1 MGIVAVRAFTSAALA
16 STVPASASAQAL
28 TVEGTEFVL
37 TMADGR
43 VLRSSD
49 LVGATLKV
57 RSQGRNIEVTI
68 KSVEKDP
75 YSVGGQV
82 FLHRFRVKHDSG
94 KLTNLC
100 APDAQGKS
108 LGFPVPDGRGGF
120 DLTCT
125 SGVVGKCVRWGYR
138 PWEEKPGG
146 LPMRALHQ
154 TCTHM
159 ARADYGGD
167 GHATTR
173 EGTLIDI
180 YDRFNIQTSDKD
192 APMTFE
198 AAWGIDGAICVAH
211 PRIPENISLEEL
223 AKRYPRLKFHLGPS
237 ACTEESAKR
246 DPATLIFNRS
256 KE

>member
-1 MGIVAVRAFTSAALA
+1 MVIAAIRAFALAALA
-16 STVPASASAQAL
+16 TAVPASAFAQAL

-37 TMADGR
+37 TMADGH

-57 RSQGRNIEVTI
+57 RSEGHDIEVMI
-68 KSVEKDP
+68 KSVEEDP

-82 FLHRFRVKHDSG
+82 FLHHFLVKDDIG
-94 KLTNLC
+94 KLTDLC

-125 SGVVGKCVRWGYR
+125 SGAVGKCVRWGYR

-146 LPMRALHQ
+146 PPLRALHQ
-154 TCTHM
+154 ACTHM
-159 ARADYGGD
+159 VRADYGGD

-198 AAWGIDGAICVAH
+198 AAWGVDGAICVAH
-211 PRIPENISLEEL
+211 PRIPENISLEQL
-223 AKRYPRLKFHLGPS
+223 AEHYPRLKPHVGPA
-237 ACTEESAKR
+237 ACTEENAKR
-246 DPATLIFNRS
+246 NPAALLFNRS

>member
-1 MGIVAVRAFTSAALA
+1 
-16 STVPASASAQAL
+16 
-28 TVEGTEFVL
+28 
-37 TMADGR
+37 
-43 VLRSSD
+43 
-49 LVGATLKV
+49 
-57 RSQGRNIEVTI
+57 
-68 KSVEKDP
+68 
-75 YSVGGQV
+75 
-82 FLHRFRVKHDSG
+82 
-94 KLTNLC
+94 
-100 APDAQGKS
+100 
-108 LGFPVPDGRGGF
+108 
-120 DLTCT
+120 
-125 SGVVGKCVRWGYR
+125 
-138 PWEEKPGG
+138 
-146 LPMRALHQ
+146 
-154 TCTHM
+154 M

-246 DPATLIFNRS
+246 DPTTLLFNRS